1 MTPYGQDIRDIK
13 VVINTV
19 EGKKFYETMGNNPI
33 WLPGQTIERNA

>member
-19 EGKKFYETMGNNPI
+19 EGKKFYETMGKNPI
-33 WLPGQTIERNA
+33 LLPGQIIERNA